1 MTMSLLR
8 VVALSVVTGFLAP
21 PAFADAITIEA
32 GKTGSIQTGGR
43 ILTVTNLGDQLGSA
57 TISCGPDRIA
67 KFRLAPSTVPG
78 SRQAV
83 DAGTE
88 ALCSIKAGPTK
99 ITVSNQ

>member
-8 VVALSVVTGFLAP
+8 VVGLLVVAGFLAR

-32 GKTGSIQTGGR
+32 GKTGSIKTGGH
-43 ILTVTNLGDQLGSA
+43 ILIVTNLGDQLGSA

-67 KFRLAPSTVPG
+67 KFRLAPAAVPG

-88 ALCSIKAGPTK
+88 AQCRIKAGPTK
-99 ITVSNQ
+99 ITASNQ